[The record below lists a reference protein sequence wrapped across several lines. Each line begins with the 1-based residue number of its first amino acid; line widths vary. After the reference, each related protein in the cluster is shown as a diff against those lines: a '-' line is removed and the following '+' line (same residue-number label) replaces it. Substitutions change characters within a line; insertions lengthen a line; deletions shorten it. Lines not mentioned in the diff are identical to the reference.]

1 MYALG
6 ILLAAVSIEVA
17 STSALPRTRE
27 FHDPLWSALVIA
39 GFAVS
44 MWLVTIVIRT
54 MSVSTTYAIWSG
66 LGTALVAVV
75 GALFLGEQLTVARA
89 LCLGLIIAG
98 VVGLNLVAA

>member
-6 ILLAAVSIEVA
+6 ILLVAVSIEVA

-27 FHDPLWSALVIA
+27 FHDPLWSAFVIG

-44 MWLVTIVIRT
+44 LWLVAIVVRH

-66 LGTALVAVV
+66 LGTALVAVI
-75 GALFLGEQLTVARA
+75 GAVFLGEQLTLARA
-89 LCLGLIIAG
+89 LCLALIIAG
-98 VVGLNLVAA
+98 VVGLNLVSA

>member
-54 MSVSTTYAIWSG
+54 MSV
-66 LGTALVAVV
+66 AVV
-75 GALFLGEQLTVARA
+75 GALCLGEQLTVARA

-98 VVGLNLVAA
+98 VVGLNLVTA